1 MIRLVFCRS
10 RFSLIFQAIILA
22 GFTRRLHSG
31 AWRGDLGR
39 RMQETTTAEL
49 RPQAG
54 VGLADPA
61 PSLAPAAG
69 KRLVTTQSSV
79 HLRHRLTSAI
89 LQVSRAGAR
98 MLSEEVDYGRLLLF
112 SPVLLGAGSALW
124 FLAATDIPVGP
135 LLLGLSALTVAVLV
149 AGSGRPVL
157 QITLL
162 ALALVVSGMLCSQ
175 FESWRA
181 STVILDS
188 SVTTTVTGRVER
200 REGDDRGRWR
210 YILAVAGTAEPEV
223 KRPPRRITVIARGA
237 DAPFEIGDIIT
248 GRARLTPPAGPALP
262 ALNDFSFGA
271 YFDGIGANGFFYGAP
286 TKLDPQVEP
295 PRARWTSDA
304 LLERLYRLRSGIGD
318 RIRSILPGDTGAFAA
333 ALVTDERRAISNETT
348 EALRQSGLAH
358 IIAIS
363 GLNMALSAGIFFVGF
378 RMLLSLFPGVA
389 QAHPT
394 KKFAAAGALIA
405 VSAYFL
411 ISGFAVS
418 AERAFIMMAIMLV
431 AVFFDR
437 PSISLRNVALSAL
450 VIIAISPSE
459 VLGPS
464 FQMSFAATL
473 ALVSVY
479 QLWKD
484 RPVRQNALLKM
495 PALRPIVAVVRF
507 FGGVFLTSLIG
518 GFSTALFSIEHF
530 HRLTAYGLPANLA
543 TMPIISFIVMPAGLL
558 AMLLMPFGLD
568 TLPWRVVGFGLD
580 LVIAVAKTI
589 SGWGGNIDIGRLPG
603 WYFSVAV
610 AGFLLMSLLRTR
622 LRHVGTALIAVST
635 VTVLVLPA
643 SRPPDL
649 VISED
654 GALVAVV
661 ATAALASNRER
672 PSDFI
677 FSQWQRALVLPTH
690 HPPKMLDGPAVPE
703 EKDRRLRLSREQQ
716 NEARIAIRTAAAE
729 GEAERFSCVKKAWC
743 TARLA
748 NGHVVTVIENAAYL
762 GPACDAGDIVVT
774 SVRLRFASCRSGA
787 ALFTGETLRRTGSL
801 ELRFADSGLEV
812 TTAFDALSRPWMRH
826 RAYDWRND
834 RFIDS
839 GPSSVSDSG
848 G

>member
-1 MIRLVFCRS
+1 
-10 RFSLIFQAIILA
+10 
-22 GFTRRLHSG
+22 
-31 AWRGDLGR
+31 
-39 RMQETTTAEL
+39 MQEMTIAEL
-49 RPQAG
+49 RPKAG
-54 VGLADPA
+54 VGPADPT
-61 PSLAPAAG
+61 PFHTPAAG
-69 KRLVTTQSSV
+69 TRPATTQSSV
-79 HLRHRLTSAI
+79 PLRHRLTAAI
-89 LQVSRAGAR
+89 TRLSRAGVR

-112 SPVLLGAGSALW
+112 SPVLLGAGSAFW
-124 FLAATDIPVGP
+124 FLAATDIPVVP
-135 LLLGLSALTVAVLV
+135 SLLGLLALMVAVFV
-149 AGSGRPVL
+149 AGCARPAL
-157 QITLL
+157 QTTLL
-162 ALALVVSGMLCSQ
+162 TLALMVCGMLCAQ
-175 FESWRA
+175 FESWRV
-181 STVILDS
+181 STVMLDS

-210 YILAVAGTAEPEV
+210 YILALTGTAEPEV
-223 KRPPRRITVIARGA
+223 KRPPRRVTVIARGA
-237 DAPFEIGDIIT
+237 DVPFEIGDIIT
-248 GRARLTPPAGPALP
+248 GRARLTPPAGPVLP
-262 ALNDFSFGA
+262 ELNDFSFGA
-271 YFDGIGANGFFYGAP
+271 YFDGVGANGFFYGAP
-286 TKLDPQVEP
+286 TKLEAQAAP
-295 PRARWTSDA
+295 PEARWSSDA
-304 LLERLYRLRSGIGD
+304 LLEWLYRLRSGIGD

-348 EALRQSGLAH
+348 DALRQSGLAH

-389 QAHPT
+389 QAYPT

-405 VSAYFL
+405 VTAYFL

-418 AERAFIMMAIMLV
+418 AERAFIMMAIMLI

-473 ALVSVY
+473 ALVSAY
-479 QLWKD
+479 QLWKE
-484 RPVRQNALLKM
+484 RRVGESALPKM
-495 PALRPIVAVVRF
+495 PALRLAAAVARF
-507 FGGVFLTSLIG
+507 FSGVFLTSLIG

-568 TLPWRVVGFGLD
+568 ILPWKVVGFGLD
-580 LVIAVAKTI
+580 LVIVVAKTI
-589 SGWGGNIDIGRLPG
+589 SGWGGNIGVGRLPS
-603 WYFSVAV
+603 WYFTLAV
-610 AGFLLMSLLRTR
+610 AGFLLMTLLRTR

-635 VTVLVLPA
+635 LAVVVLPA

-661 ATAALASNRER
+661 TPAAMASNRER
-672 PSDFI
+672 PPDFI
-677 FSQWQRALVLPTH
+677 FDQWQRALVLTVH
-690 HPPKMLDGPAVPE
+690 NPPRMLDSPAIPE
-703 EKDRRLRLSREQQ
+703 DKERRLRLSREQQ
-716 NEARIAIRTAAAE
+716 NEAKIAMQAAAA
-729 GEAERFSCVKKAWC
+729 GAEAESFSCLRKAWC
-743 TARLA
+743 IAKLA
-748 NGHVVTVIENAAYL
+748 NGHIVTVIENAAYL

-787 ALFTGETLRRTGSL
+787 ALFTGETLRRTGSV
-801 ELRFADSGLEV
+801 ELRFTESGLEV
-812 TTAFDALSRPWMRH
+812 ATAFDALSRPWMRH
-826 RAYDWRND
+826 RAYDWRSNS
-834 RFIDS
+834 FTDS

>member
-1 MIRLVFCRS
+1 
-10 RFSLIFQAIILA
+10 
-22 GFTRRLHSG
+22 
-31 AWRGDLGR
+31 
-39 RMQETTTAEL
+39 MQELTTVEL

-54 VGLADPA
+54 NGIADPTPA
-61 PSLAPAAG
+61 HAPAAAT
-69 KRLVTTQSSV
+69 RPVTTLSSLP
-79 HLRHRLTSAI
+79 LRHRLTTATHQ
-89 LQVSRAGAR
+89 LLRAGAR

-112 SPVLLGAGSALW
+112 SPVFLGAGSAFW
-124 FLAATDIPVGP
+124 FLAATDIPVVP
-135 LLLGLSALTVAVLV
+135 SLLGLLALAVAVLV
-149 AGSGRPVL
+149 AGRGRPAL
-157 QITLL
+157 QATLL
-162 ALALVVSGMLCSQ
+162 AFALVLCGMLCAQ

-181 STVILDS
+181 STVMLDS
-188 SVTTTVTGRVER
+188 AVTTTITGRVER
-200 REGDDRGRWR
+200 REGEDRGRWR
-210 YILAVAGTAEPEV
+210 YILAVTGTAAPEV

-237 DAPFEIGDIIT
+237 DAPFEIGDVIT

-262 ALNDFSFGA
+262 GLNDFSFGA

-286 TKLDPQVEP
+286 KKLDLQAKP
-295 PRARWTSDA
+295 PEVKSTSGA
-304 LLERLYRLRSGIGD
+304 LLEWLFRLRSGVGD

-333 ALVTDERRAISNETT
+333 ALVTDERRAISDETT

-378 RMLLSLFPGVA
+378 RMLLSLFPGVS
-389 QAHPT
+389 QAYPT
-394 KKFAAAGALIA
+394 KKFAAAGALVA
-405 VSAYFL
+405 VTAYFL

-418 AERAFIMMAIMLV
+418 AERAFIMMAIMLI

-473 ALVSVY
+473 ALVSGY

-484 RPVRQNALLKM
+484 RRVPENAFLKM
-495 PALRPIVAVVRF
+495 PALRLVAAVARF
-507 FGGVFLTSLIG
+507 FAGVFLTSLIG

-543 TMPIISFIVMPAGLL
+543 TMPIISFIVMPAGLF

-568 TLPWRVVGFGLD
+568 ALPWKVVGFGLD

-603 WYFSVAV
+603 WYFAVAV
-610 AGFLLMSLLRTR
+610 AGFLLMTLLRTR

-635 VTVLVLPA
+635 FTLLVLPV

-654 GALVAVV
+654 GALVAAV
-661 ATAALASNRER
+661 ATASMASNRER
-672 PSDFI
+672 PADFI
-677 FSQWQRALVLPTH
+677 LSQWQRALVLPTH

-703 EKDRRLRLSREQQ
+703 EKDRRLKLSHEKQ
-716 NEARIAIRTAAAE
+716 NEARIAMRAAAA
-729 GEAERFSCVKKAWC
+729 GAEAGRFSCVKKAWC
-743 TARLA
+743 IAVLA
-748 NGHVVTVIENAAYL
+748 NGRVVAVIENAAYL

-774 SVRLRFASCRSGA
+774 SVRLRFANCRSGA
-787 ALFTGETLRRTGSL
+787 TLFTGETLRRTGSL
-801 ELRFADSGLEV
+801 ELRFTDSALEV
-812 TTAFDALSRPWMRH
+812 ATAFDALSRPWTRH
-826 RAYDWRND
+826 RAYDWRTD
-834 RFIDS
+834 SFTDS
-839 GPSSVSDSG
+839 GASSVSGSDG
-848 G
+848 